1 MLLDAVGAEVPASS
15 SDGSELL
22 VRLLQA
28 KSRRDPTDISDLPDM
43 EIDQWTNEAVVEE
56 RKAKAEEEI
65 LEQKKK
71 AEEALDAEFGGKLE
85 DNVASHA
92 SFTMNLMERLC
103 STIQEAGT
111 FTEVPEVINAVA
123 EAKAL
128 HEERLMLIDRIT
140 KLSSENV
147 NLSAELHKAHQMKRQ
162 LQRDWNR
169 SKQTQDDRKVDST
182 AASAPSADVKSEAQQ
197 ASSINTDASHSTV
210 REESSDVLAGTM
222 DPAAVSSFQ
231 AKEKEMNRKIS
242 ILEKQLAQSEAD
254 KAKTEMDLTQRI
266 AQPLSQ
272 QDALVAHLKKA
283 VDDLRQQCKQRV
295 SAHQTDSLALR
306 DKITNFEV
314 AMRLLESSTAAKV
327 TEITTQAN
335 TEVTSLRD
343 QKKELESAMYKAKAD
358 VSLNSQLKDQV
369 GELKSMETV
378 AKNEATKLRER
389 ITTLLKNQNKLRE
402 HIKRAQEREETLEK
416 ELATTKGE
424 NYEAQQTI
432 RMPELEEVEAPPEPS
447 PTAKAPAK
455 GNRKKWTKKKETK
468 PAPVEEE
475 GEVNDDVEIKPTA
488 SGSATKAPQAA
499 ITNDVTMSLASCQ
512 ARLRDTQAELAD
524 AHSSINDLILEIE
537 AVTAE
542 EAKSREQ
549 AARVLQLVDDG
560 QNGQRAICE
569 ENMKLQDQTSKLQ
582 QSQSDLENRLHTT
595 SIALRQQ
602 EAVISQLVDTEQKCR
617 SELQAQKASL
627 SEAQGKVR
635 EMELMLQQ
643 ADQKRAEA
651 EHRSEAQV
659 KRNEELFDRC
669 KQMQGKLENERK
681 TRMNAQRE
689 ARSRASKK
697 SSEEGG
703 GAASAGDEG
712 LLAMTLDMLRC
723 SVCHD
728 RFKEVAITRCYHLFC
743 RECIDTNLANRQ
755 RKCPACGERFGFDD
769 VKTVY
774 FTH

>member
-28 KSRRDPTDISDLPDM
+28 KSRRDPTDITDIPDL
-43 EIDQWTNEAVVEE
+43 EIDEWTNEAALEERRAKVEE
-56 RKAKAEEEI
+56 EV

-71 AEEALDAEFGGKLE
+71 AEEALNAEFGGKLE
-85 DNVASHA
+85 ETLSNHA
-92 SFTMNLMERLC
+92 SFTMNLLERIC
-103 STIQEAGT
+103 SAIQEAGT
-111 FTEVPEVINAVA
+111 FTEVPEVINAVT

-147 NLSAELHKAHQMKRQ
+147 NLSSELHKAHLLKRK
-162 LQRDWNR
+162 LERDWDR
-169 SKQTQDDRKVDST
+169 AKQSQEDRQGST
-182 AASAPSADVKSEAQQ
+182 AVSAPPTEVKSEMQPSSSTGAEPIKEETS
-197 ASSINTDASHSTV
+197 ASQ
-210 REESSDVLAGTM
+210 AGTV
-222 DPAAVSSFQ
+222 DPAAVSTFQ
-231 AKEKEMNRKIS
+231 AKEKELNRKIA
-242 ILEKQLAQSEAD
+242 ILENQLAQSEAD
-254 KAKTEMDLTQRI
+254 KAKTEMDLTQRL

-295 SAHQTDSLALR
+295 SAHQTDSLSLR
-306 DKITNFEV
+306 EKITNFEV

-327 TEITTQAN
+327 KEITSQAN
-335 TEVTSLRD
+335 AEVTALRGE
-343 QKKELESAMYKAKAD
+343 KKELESAMYKAKAE
-358 VSLNSQLKDQV
+358 VSLNSQLKEQV
-369 GELKSMETV
+369 GELKSLETA
-378 AKNEATKLRER
+378 AKGESRKLKER
-389 ITTLLKNQNKLRE
+389 INTLLQNQNKLRD
-402 HIKRAQEREETLEK
+402 HIKNAQEREEALEK
-416 ELATTKGE
+416 ELASAKGE
-424 NYEAQQTI
+424 DYDTQQTI
-432 RMPELEEVEAPPEPS
+432 TMPELEEVEAPPVSSPS
-447 PTAKAPAK
+447 TKAPSKGAK
-455 GNRKKWTKKKETK
+455 KKGGKKKESK
-468 PAPVEEE
+468 PAPIEEE
-475 GEVNDDVEIKPTA
+475 GEVNDEVEAKPSA
-488 SGSATKAPQAA
+488 SGGSSAKADPQPSVKE
-499 ITNDVTMSLASCQ
+499 VTLSLGSCQ
-512 ARLRDTQAELAD
+512 SRLRDMQSELAD

-549 AARVLQLVDDG
+549 AARVLQLVTEG
-560 QNGQRAICE
+560 QNGQRQICE
-569 ENMKLQDQTSKLQ
+569 ENMKLQDLAAKLQ
-582 QSQSDLENRLHTT
+582 QSQTDLENRLHTSST
-595 SIALRQQ
+595 ALRQQ
-602 EAVISQLVDTEQKCR
+602 EAVISQLVEAEQKCR
-617 SELQAQKASL
+617 SELQTQKVIL

-635 EMELMLQQ
+635 EIEMVLQQ
-643 ADQKRAEA
+643 ADQKKAEA

-681 TRMNAQRE
+681 TRMNAQRV
-689 ARSRASKK
+689 AKAKTSKK
-697 SSEEGG
+697 SGEEGG
-703 GAASAGDEG
+703 GGGAQAAGDEG

-743 RECIDTNLANRQ
+743 RECIDTNLANRH
-755 RKCPACGERFGFDD
+755 RKCPACGERFGYDD